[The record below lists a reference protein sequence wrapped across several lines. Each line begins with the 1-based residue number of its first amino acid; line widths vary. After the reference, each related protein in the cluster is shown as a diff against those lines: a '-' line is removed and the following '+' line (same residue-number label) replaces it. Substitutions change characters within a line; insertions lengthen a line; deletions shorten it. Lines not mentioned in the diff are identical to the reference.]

1 MTVRI
6 VTDSTCDL
14 PDEII
19 NQYKISINPCY
30 INFQERSYLDVVEL
44 GRSEFYQRI
53 SDLNDFPKT
62 SAPSVGSFLEIYNR
76 LAREGAEE
84 IISIHIRA
92 GLSNMSNVV
101 RLAAESCREVRVRVI
116 EVGQVAI
123 TLGFLVMTAARA
135 VSEGKSV
142 QDVTQLIKELDQRSY
157 LFAAL
162 GTLEFLKHSGRVS
175 SMLVDLAS
183 LLKIKPVILLRLG
196 GISLVDRIRTS
207 SKQIEVLIKLAQ
219 QQSPLE
225 WIGVAHTNAAE
236 KAAQLAASLKIQFHF
251 EKEIWIEEAT
261 PVLGVHA
268 GPDALAVACVK
279 ASAE

>member
-142 QDVTQLIKELDQRSY
+142 QDVAQLIKELDQRSY

-236 KAAQLAASLKIQFHF
+236 KAAQLATSLRKQFHF